1 MLAQVGLL
9 LKALAVLMDVG
20 MGVLE
25 RIDQAVM
32 EAQEVRQVGEAV
44 EEDKVQ
50 VMGRMSVVLV
60 VEEKYESGHGRS

>member
-32 EAQEVRQVGEAV
+32 EAQEVRQVEEAV
-44 EEDKVQ
+44 EEETVQ